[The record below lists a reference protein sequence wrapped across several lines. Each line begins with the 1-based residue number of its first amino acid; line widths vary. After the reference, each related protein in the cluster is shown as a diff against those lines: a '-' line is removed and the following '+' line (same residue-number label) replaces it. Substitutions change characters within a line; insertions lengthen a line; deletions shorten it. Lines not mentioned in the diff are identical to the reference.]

1 MFGSGFRRVN
11 FVFVALI
18 VGTPALTWAQLP
30 VKDVTPGKAQKVT
43 KEEVCSGDFASL
55 VKPATEGD
63 SLDVYDAYAIRPYSG
78 RELVQLI
85 PSSLG
90 GTNDKQNLWP
100 LANSREF
107 GPTQKKALDE
117 RLHKMVCDGAIELK
131 AAQEALKKNWT
142 DAYKK
147 YVTTVNTF

>member
-1 MFGSGFRRVN
+1 MFGSGFRRAH
-11 FVFVALI
+11 FVFVALVI
-18 VGTPALTWAQLP
+18 GTPAITWAQLP
-30 VKDVTPGKAQKVT
+30 VKDVTPGKTQKVT
-43 KEEVCSGDFASL
+43 KEQVCSVDLARTVRPAS
-55 VKPATEGD
+55 EGD
-63 SLDVYDAYAIRPYSG
+63 SLDVYDAYAIRPDSG
-78 RELVQLI
+78 RELMQLI

-107 GPTQKKALDE
+107 GPAQKKALDE
-117 RLHKMVCDGAIELK
+117 RLHKMVCEGTIELK
-131 AAQEALKKNWT
+131 AAQEALKKDWT